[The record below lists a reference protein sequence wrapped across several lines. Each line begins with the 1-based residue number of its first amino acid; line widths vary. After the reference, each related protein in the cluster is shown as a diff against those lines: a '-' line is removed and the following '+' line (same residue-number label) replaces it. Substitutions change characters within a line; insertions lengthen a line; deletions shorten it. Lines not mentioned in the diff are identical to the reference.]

1 MPIYNKNNREF
12 NLITPRHYKGWTIV
26 IFPHLPNLHNLV
38 IFLTNSPSD
47 SYSPKDDASDCTM
60 LFLRVDMY
68 GCLIIMQIKKNVIRL
83 AVSIN

>member
-12 NLITPRHYKGWTIV
+12 NLITPRHYKGWGIV

-47 SYSPKDDASDCTM
+47 SPVLKDDASDTTM
-60 LFLRVDMY
+60 LLLRVDMY
-68 GCLIIMQIKKNVIRL
+68 GCSIIIRRKKNVMR
-83 AVSIN
+83 SGS